1 MPMPPE
7 RHSRESMPSTPI
19 GGGNPGAVGTARSEV
34 STPWRG
40 YREIPPRLNIADE
53 ALERPVAAGHGERTA
68 MVWRGGSVSY
78 RELRARVHG
87 FARGLAELGVS
98 AGDRMLVQMPNSL
111 EFATA
116 FLAAV
121 KLGALPVV
129 VNSLLGVREVR
140 AILEQTTPKVAV
152 TEGSRAQALRDLREP
167 MGLHTVV
174 CAGEALGSEVPFE
187 RVISRSP
194 DDMAARDTSAHE
206 PAFMVCTS
214 GTTGRP
220 KCIVHAH
227 RWIVALGDL
236 NRYRLPPEA
245 GDVVMATGEWS
256 FISALGHNLLFA
268 LRNGVACAVLSG
280 RATPENVLEHVQELG
295 VTLLHSVAT
304 VYRRMLAAEGME
316 GSYDIHTLRGA
327 HSTGEALREA
337 TYREWKARFGC
348 EMYEHYGV
356 SEYQLVVGQ
365 GARHPVKPGSVGV
378 PAPDV
383 GIDIVDDDGR
393 TVADGAVGR
402 TVISTRD
409 PGLFLEYYGDPE
421 RTEAVRRGGV
431 YDTGD
436 LAYRDEEGYFF
447 IAGRSDDCFKTRG
460 LFLAPAE
467 VENALQ
473 RHPAVAEAVVV
484 PEPDPEIGNRV
495 LGVVVPAAGCD
506 PSAALAES
514 LRQSLREELAH
525 FKIPYRVEFA
535 EALPK
540 SPVGKILRNE
550 VTAGRLA

>member
-1 MPMPPE
+1 MK
-7 RHSRESMPSTPI
+7 S
-19 GGGNPGAVGTARSEV
+19 SEF
-34 STPWRG
+34 SIPWKG
-40 YREIPPRLNIADE
+40 YREIPSRLNIADE
-53 ALERPVAAGHGERTA
+53 VLERPVAAGHGARTA
-68 MVWRGGSVSY
+68 MLWRGGSLSY
-78 RELRARVHG
+78 RELRGKVHG
-87 FARGLAELGVS
+87 FARGLRKLGVS
-98 AGDRMLVQMPNSL
+98 PGHPVLVQMSNSP
-111 EFATA
+111 EFATV
-116 FLAAV
+116 FLATL

-129 VNSLLGVREVR
+129 VNSLLGVREVQ
-140 AILEQTTPKVAV
+140 AILEQTTPRFAV
-152 TEGSRAQALRDLREP
+152 TEGSRAQALRQLREP
-167 MGLHTVV
+167 MGLRTLI
-174 CAGEALGSEVPFE
+174 CAGEARNDEVPFDSLGGE
-187 RVISRSP
+187 TPNDIATR
-194 DDMAARDTSAHE
+194 ATSAHE

-236 NRYRLPPEA
+236 NRYRLPPEP

-256 FISALGHNLLFA
+256 FISALGHNLLFP
-268 LRNGVACAVLSG
+268 LRNGVTCAVLSG
-280 RATPENVLEHVQELG
+280 RATPENVLEHVAALG

-304 VYRRMLAAEGME
+304 VFRRMLATEGME
-316 GSYDIHTLRGA
+316 NAYDIHTLRGV

-337 TYREWKARFGC
+337 TYRQWKERFGC

-378 PAPDV
+378 PAPGV

-393 TVADGAVGR
+393 TVVTGAVGR
-402 TVISTRD
+402 TVISTDD
-409 PGLFLEYYGDPE
+409 PGLFLEYHADSG
-421 RTEAVRRGGV
+421 RTEAARRGGV

-436 LAYRDEEGYFF
+436 LAYRDDEGYFF

-460 LFLAPAE
+460 LFLVPTE

-495 LGVVVPAAGCD
+495 LGVVVPAAGCEPTD
-506 PSAALAES
+506 GLAEA

-525 FKIPYRVEFA
+525 YKVPYRIRFVESI
-535 EALPK
+535 PK

-550 VTAGRLA
+550 VAAARTLDVQ

>member
-1 MPMPPE
+1 M
-7 RHSRESMPSTPI
+7 SNSES
-19 GGGNPGAVGTARSEV
+19 AA
-34 STPWRG
+34 PWPG
-40 YREIPPRLNIADE
+40 YRKVPSRLNLAE
-53 ALERPVAAGHGERTA
+53 EVLERPVAAGHGARTA
-68 MVWRGGSVSY
+68 MVWRGGSLSY
-78 RELRARVHG
+78 GELRGRVHG
-87 FARGLAELGVS
+87 FARGFQRLGV
-98 AGDRMLVQMPNSL
+98 APGERVLVQMPNSA

-121 KLGALPVV
+121 RLGALPVV

-140 AILEQTTPKVAV
+140 AILEQTKPRFAV
-152 TEGSRAQALRDLREP
+152 TEGSRAQALREVRAP
-167 MGLHTVV
+167 MGLEAVI
-174 CAGEALGSEVPFE
+174 CAGEAEDGEVPFDTVGGE
-187 RVISRSP
+187 AP
-194 DDMAARDTSAHE
+194 DDESRNDIPTRDTSAHE

-236 NRYRLPPEA
+236 NRYRLPPEPE
-245 GDVVMATGEWS
+245 DVVMATGEWS
-256 FISALGHNLLFA
+256 FISALGHNLLFP
-268 LRNGVACAVLSG
+268 LRNGVTCAVLSG
-280 RATPENVLEHVQELG
+280 RATPENVLEHVAAFR

-304 VYRRMLAAEGME
+304 VYRRMLATEGIE
-316 GSYDIHTLRGA
+316 DVYDIRTLRGV

-337 TYREWKARFGC
+337 TYRQWKARFGC

-365 GARHPVKPGSVGV
+365 GARHPVRPGSVGV

-383 GIDIVDDDGR
+383 GIAIVDEDGR
-393 TVADGAVGR
+393 PVADGAVGR
-402 TVISTRD
+402 TVISTGD
-409 PGLFLEYYGDPE
+409 PGLFLEYYGDSE
-421 RTEAVRRGGV
+421 RTEAARRNGV

-436 LAYRDEEGYFF
+436 LAYRDADGYFF

-460 LFLAPAE
+460 LFLVPTE

-495 LGVVVPAAGCD
+495 LGVVVPAEGQGA
-506 PSAALAES
+506 SAELAET
-514 LRQSLREELAH
+514 LRQSLRDELAH
-525 FKIPYRVEFA
+525 YKVPYRIAFA
-535 EALPK
+535 EAIPK

-550 VTAGRLA
+550 VAARSRR

>member
-1 MPMPPE
+1 M
-7 RHSRESMPSTPI
+7 RKAES
-19 GGGNPGAVGTARSEV
+19 A
-34 STPWRG
+34 TPWPG
-40 YREIPPRLNIADE
+40 YREIPSRLNLADE
-53 ALERPVAAGHGERTA
+53 VLERPLAAGQGARTA
-68 MVWRGGSVSY
+68 MVWRGGSLSY
-78 RELRARVHG
+78 GALRARVDG
-87 FARGLAELGVS
+87 FACGLRDLGV
-98 AGDRMLVQMPNSL
+98 APGERVLVQMPNSAQ
-111 EFATA
+111 FATA

-140 AILEQTTPKVAV
+140 AILEQTEPKVAV
-152 TEGSRAQALRDLREP
+152 AESGRAQVLRDLRGP
-167 MGLHTVV
+167 MGLRTVI
-174 CAGEALGSEVPFE
+174 CAGAALNGEAPFE
-187 RVISRSP
+187 SLIRESP
-194 DDMAARDTSAHE
+194 DSIVARDTSAHE

-236 NRYRLPPEA
+236 NRYRLPPEPD
-245 GDVVMATGEWS
+245 DVVMATGEWS
-256 FISALGHNLLFA
+256 FVSALGHNLLFP
-268 LRNGVACAVLSG
+268 LRNGLTCAVLSG
-280 RATPENVLEHVQELG
+280 RATPENVLDHVATFG

-304 VYRRMLAAEGME
+304 VYRRILAAEGME
-316 GSYDIHTLRGA
+316 HAYDVHTLRGA

-337 TYREWKARFGC
+337 AYRDWKARFGC

-378 PAPDV
+378 PAPGV

-393 TVADGAVGR
+393 TVPDGAVGR
-402 TVISTRD
+402 TVISTGD
-409 PGLFLEYYGDPE
+409 PGLFLEYYGDTA

-436 LAYRDEEGYFF
+436 LAYRDGEGYFF

-460 LFLAPAE
+460 LFLAPTE

-484 PEPDPEIGNRV
+484 PEPDAEIGNRV
-495 LGVVVPAAGCD
+495 LAVVVPAAEHP
-506 PSAALAES
+506 PSAELAET
-514 LRQSLREELAH
+514 LRQSLRGELAH
-525 FKIPYRVEFA
+525 YKVPYRIAFA
-535 EALPK
+535 ESIPK
-540 SPVGKILRNE
+540 SPVGKILRHE
-550 VTAGRLA
+550 VSAGSWR

>member
-1 MPMPPE
+1 MSE
-7 RHSRESMPSTPI
+7 RS
-19 GGGNPGAVGTARSEV
+19 V
-34 STPWRG
+34 PWQG
-40 YREIPPRLNIADE
+40 YREVPSRLNLAE
-53 ALERPVAAGHGERTA
+53 EVLERPASAHGDRTA
-68 MVWRGGSVSY
+68 MLWRGGSISY
-78 RELRARVHG
+78 RELRNRVHG
-87 FARGLAELGVS
+87 FARGLKELGVS
-98 AGDRMLVQMPNSL
+98 PGDPVLVQMPNSP

-140 AILEQTTPKVAV
+140 AILEQTAPAVAV
-152 TEGSRAQALRDLREP
+152 TESGRAQALRDLRAS
-167 MGLHTVV
+167 MGVGTLI
-174 CAGEALGSEVPFE
+174 CAGEAGADELPFGSVPRE
-187 RVISRSP
+187 SP
-194 DDMAARDTSAHE
+194 SDLATRDTSAHE

-236 NRYRLPPEA
+236 NRYRLPPEPE
-245 GDVVMATGEWS
+245 DVVMATGEWS
-256 FISALGHNLLFA
+256 FISALGHNLLFP

-280 RATPENVLEHVQELG
+280 RATPENVLEHVAELR

-304 VYRRMLAAEGME
+304 VYRRMLASEGME
-316 GSYDIHTLRGA
+316 HAYDIRTLRGV
-327 HSTGEALREA
+327 HSTGEALRET
-337 TYREWKARFGC
+337 TYRQWKARFGC

-365 GARHPVKPGSVGV
+365 GSRHPVKPGSVGV
-378 PAPDV
+378 PAPGV

-393 TVADGAVGR
+393 AVADGVVGR
-402 TVISTRD
+402 TVISTAD
-409 PGLFLEYYGDPE
+409 PGLFLEYYADPG
-421 RTEAVRRGGV
+421 RTGAARRDGV

-436 LAYRDEEGYFF
+436 LAYRDDDGYYF

-460 LFLAPAE
+460 LFLVPTE

-484 PEPDPEIGNRV
+484 PEPDAEIGNRV
-495 LGVVVPAAGCD
+495 LGVVVPAGGYA
-506 PSAALAES
+506 PSAELSES

-525 FKIPYRVEFA
+525 YKIPYRIRFA
-535 EALPK
+535 ESIPK
-540 SPVGKILRNE
+540 SPVGKILRSE
-550 VTAGRLA
+550 VAATAGC

>member
-1 MPMPPE
+1 M
-7 RHSRESMPSTPI
+7 R
-19 GGGNPGAVGTARSEV
+19 AALV
-34 STPWRG
+34 PWRG
-40 YREIPPRLNIADE
+40 YREIPPRLNITDE
-53 ALERPVAAGHGERTA
+53 VLERPVAGGDGDRTA
-68 MVWRGGSVSY
+68 MLWDGGSLSY
-78 RELRARVHG
+78 RELRHKVHG
-87 FARGLAELGVS
+87 FARGLRHLGVS
-98 AGDRMLVQMPNSL
+98 PGDPVLVQMPNSA

-140 AILEQTTPKVAV
+140 AILEQTAPAFAV
-152 TEGSRAQALRDLREP
+152 TEGSRAQALRQLRRP
-167 MGLHTVV
+167 MGLGTLI
-174 CAGEALGSEVPFE
+174 CAGAGQGDEVPFDS
-187 RVISRSP
+187 VSRESP
-194 DDMAARDTSAHE
+194 EELATKDTSAHE

-256 FISALGHNLLFA
+256 FISALGHNLLFP
-268 LRNGVACAVLSG
+268 LRNGVTCAVLSG
-280 RATPENVLEHVQELG
+280 RATPENVLEQVAAFG

-304 VYRRMLAAEGME
+304 VYRRMLATEGIE
-316 GSYDIHTLRGA
+316 DAYDIHTLRGV

-337 TYREWKARFGC
+337 TYRQWKSRFGC

-356 SEYQLVVGQ
+356 SEYQLVVGH

-378 PAPDV
+378 PAPGV
-383 GIDIVDDDGR
+383 GIDIVDNHGR
-393 TVADGAVGR
+393 TVPAGSVGR
-402 TVISTRD
+402 TVISTGD
-409 PGLFLEYYGDPE
+409 PGLFLEYHADPG
-421 RTEAVRRGGV
+421 RTEAARRGGV

-436 LAYRDEEGYFF
+436 LAYRDDEGYFF

-460 LFLAPAE
+460 LFLVPAE

-484 PEPDPEIGNRV
+484 PEPDREIGNRV
-495 LGVVVPAAGCD
+495 LGVVVPAEGREPTD
-506 PSAALAES
+506 KLAEA

-525 FKIPYRVEFA
+525 YKIPYRIEFA
-535 EALPK
+535 ESLPK

-550 VTAGRLA
+550 VTARVATDS

>member
-1 MPMPPE
+1 MSE
-7 RHSRESMPSTPI
+7 RAPTS
-19 GGGNPGAVGTARSEV
+19 PGQPA
-34 STPWRG
+34 PWPG

-53 ALERPVAAGHGERTA
+53 VLERPAASGHGDRTA

-78 RELRARVHG
+78 RELRGRVHG
-87 FARGLAELGVS
+87 FARGLGELGVS
-98 AGDRMLVQMPNSL
+98 PGDRVLVQMPNSV

-140 AILEQTTPKVAV
+140 AILEQTAPKLAV
-152 TEGSRAQALRDLREP
+152 TESSRAQAVRDLREP
-167 MGLHTVV
+167 MGPRTMV
-174 CAGEALGSEVPFE
+174 CAGEAGVGEVPFGSLVHE
-187 RVISRSP
+187 STEEV
-194 DDMAARDTSAHE
+194 ATRDTSAHE

-236 NRYRLPPEA
+236 NRYRLPPEP

-268 LRNGVACAVLSG
+268 LRNGVACAALSG

-316 GSYDIHTLRGA
+316 AAYDIHTLRGA

-337 TYREWKARFGC
+337 TYREWKSRFGC

-365 GARHPVKPGSVGV
+365 GTRHPVKPGSVGV
-378 PAPDV
+378 PAPGV
-383 GIDIVDDDGR
+383 GIGIVDDDGR

-402 TVISTRD
+402 TVISAED
-409 PGLFLEYYGDPE
+409 PGLFLEYYADPE
-421 RTEAVRRGGV
+421 RTEAARHGGV

-460 LFLAPAE
+460 LFLVPTE

-484 PEPDPEIGNRV
+484 PEPDAEIGNRV

-506 PSAALAES
+506 PSAGLAES

-525 FKIPYRVEFA
+525 FKIPYRIEFA

-550 VTAGRLA
+550 VTAGRFH

>member
-1 MPMPPE
+1 MPEP
-7 RHSRESMPSTPI
+7 SR
-19 GGGNPGAVGTARSEV
+19 
-34 STPWRG
+34 PWPG

-53 ALERPVAAGHGERTA
+53 VLESPVAAGGGDRAA
-68 MVWRGGSVSY
+68 MLWRGGSISF
-78 RELRARVHG
+78 RELRGKVHG
-87 FARGLAELGVS
+87 FARGLKELGVS
-98 AGDRMLVQMPNSL
+98 PGDPVLVQMPNSV

-140 AILEQTTPKVAV
+140 AILEQTAPRLAMA
-152 TEGSRAQALRDLREP
+152 EGSRAETLRGLR
-167 MGLHTVV
+167 GTAGVRTLV
-174 CAGEALGSEVPFE
+174 CAGASRSDEVPFE
-187 RVISRSP
+187 SLIRDSSEAV
-194 DDMAARDTSAHE
+194 ATRDTSAHE

-236 NRYRLPPEA
+236 NRYRLPPEPV
-245 GDVVMATGEWS
+245 DVVMATGEWS
-256 FISALGHNLLFA
+256 FISALGHNLLFP

-280 RATPENVLEHVQELG
+280 RATPENVLEHVADLG

-304 VYRRMLAAEGME
+304 VYRRMLATEGME
-316 GSYDIHTLRGA
+316 DAYDIRTLRGA

-337 TYREWKARFGC
+337 TYRQWKSRFGC

-365 GARHPVKPGSVGV
+365 GSRHPVKPGSVGV

-393 TVADGAVGR
+393 SVPAGSVGR
-402 TVISTRD
+402 TVISADD
-409 PGLFLEYYGDPE
+409 PGLFLEYHGDPG
-421 RTEAVRRGGV
+421 RTEAARRGGV

-436 LAYRDEEGYFF
+436 LAYRDQEGYFF

-460 LFLAPAE
+460 LFLVPTE

-473 RHPAVAEAVVV
+473 RRPAVAEAVVV

-495 LGVVVPAAGCD
+495 LGVVVPAAGHD
-506 PSAALAES
+506 PSAELAEA
-514 LRQSLREELAH
+514 LRDGLREELAH
-525 FKIPYRVEFA
+525 YKVPYRIEFA
-535 EALPK
+535 ETIPK
-540 SPVGKILRNE
+540 SPVGKILRSE
-550 VTAGRLA
+550 VASGRERRSS

>member
-1 MPMPPE
+1 M
-7 RHSRESMPSTPI
+7 SNSESAASWP
-19 GGGNPGAVGTARSEV
+19 
-34 STPWRG
+34 G
-40 YREIPPRLNIADE
+40 YRKVPSRLNLAE
-53 ALERPVAAGHGERTA
+53 EVLERPVAAGHGARTA
-68 MVWRGGSVSY
+68 MVWRGGSLSY
-78 RELRARVHG
+78 GELRGRVHG
-87 FARGLAELGVS
+87 FARGLQRLGV
-98 AGDRMLVQMPNSL
+98 APGERVLVRMPNSA

-140 AILEQTTPKVAV
+140 AILEQTKPRFAV
-152 TEGSRAQALRDLREP
+152 TEGSRAQALREVRPP
-167 MGLHTVV
+167 MGLEAVI
-174 CAGEALGSEVPFE
+174 CAGEAEDGEVPFDTVGGE
-187 RVISRSP
+187 AP
-194 DDMAARDTSAHE
+194 DDESRNDIPTRDTSAHE

-236 NRYRLPPEA
+236 NRYRLPPEPE
-245 GDVVMATGEWS
+245 DVVMATGEWS
-256 FISALGHNLLFA
+256 FISALGHNLLFP
-268 LRNGVACAVLSG
+268 LRNGVTCAVLSG
-280 RATPENVLEHVQELG
+280 RATPENVLEHVAAFR

-304 VYRRMLAAEGME
+304 VYRRMLATEGIE
-316 GSYDIHTLRGA
+316 DVYDIRTLRGV

-337 TYREWKARFGC
+337 TYRQWKARFGC

-365 GARHPVKPGSVGV
+365 GARHSVRPGSVGV

-383 GIDIVDDDGR
+383 GIAIVDEDGR
-393 TVADGAVGR
+393 PVADGAVGR
-402 TVISTRD
+402 TVISTGD
-409 PGLFLEYYGDPE
+409 PGLFLEYYGDSE
-421 RTEAVRRGGV
+421 RTEAARRNGV

-436 LAYRDEEGYFF
+436 LAYRDADGYFF

-460 LFLAPAE
+460 LFLVPTE

-495 LGVVVPAAGCD
+495 LGVVVPAEGQGA
-506 PSAALAES
+506 SAELAET
-514 LRQSLREELAH
+514 LRQSLRDELAH
-525 FKIPYRVEFA
+525 YKVPYRIAFA
-535 EALPK
+535 EAIPK

-550 VTAGRLA
+550 VAARSRR

>member
-1 MPMPPE
+1 MTTTE
-7 RHSRESMPSTPI
+7 PSI
-19 GGGNPGAVGTARSEV
+19 
-34 STPWRG
+34 PWQG
-40 YREIPPRLNIADE
+40 YREIPPRLNITE
-53 ALERPVAAGHGERTA
+53 EVLESPVAAGRGDRTA
-68 MVWRGGSVSY
+68 IVWNGGSLSY
-78 RELRARVHG
+78 RELRGKVHG

-98 AGDRMLVQMPNSL
+98 PGDPVLVQMPNSP

-116 FLAAV
+116 FLAAA

-129 VNSLLGVREVR
+129 VNSLLGVREVQ
-140 AILEQTTPKVAV
+140 AILEQTKPRFAI
-152 TEGSRAQALRDLREP
+152 TEGSRAHALRQLRMP
-167 MGLHTVV
+167 LGLRALI
-174 CAGEALGSEVPFE
+174 CAGEVQSDEVPFDS
-187 RVISRSP
+187 VSRESP
-194 DDMAARDTSAHE
+194 IDVATRDTSAHD

-236 NRYRLPPEA
+236 NRYRLPPDSS
-245 GDVVMATGEWS
+245 DVVMATGEWS
-256 FISALGHNLLFA
+256 FISALGHNLLFP
-268 LRNGVACAVLSG
+268 LRNGVTCAVLSG
-280 RATPENVLEHVQELG
+280 RAAPENVLAHVAALG

-304 VYRRMLAAEGME
+304 VYRRMLATEGIE
-316 GSYDIHTLRGA
+316 DAYDIHTLRGV

-337 TYREWKARFGC
+337 TYRQWKSRFGC

-378 PAPDV
+378 PPPDV

-393 TVADGAVGR
+393 TVPDGAVGR
-402 TVISTRD
+402 TVISTKD
-409 PGLFLEYYGDPE
+409 PGLFLEYYADPG
-421 RTEAVRRGGV
+421 RTEAARRGGV

-460 LFLAPAE
+460 LFLVPTE

-495 LGVVVPAAGCD
+495 LGVVVPAGGCEPTD
-506 PSAALAES
+506 GLAEA

-525 FKIPYRVEFA
+525 YKIPYRIQFA
-535 EALPK
+535 QSIPK

-550 VTAGRLA
+550 VAARRTTDVQ

>member
-1 MPMPPE
+1 MPWP
-7 RHSRESMPSTPI
+7 
-19 GGGNPGAVGTARSEV
+19 
-34 STPWRG
+34 G

-53 ALERPVAAGHGERTA
+53 VLERPAAAGHTA
-68 MVWRGGSVSY
+68 MAWRGGSLTY
-78 RELRARVHG
+78 GELRARVRS
-87 FARGLAELGVS
+87 FAAGLKEQGVS
-98 AGDRMLVQMPNSL
+98 PGDPVLVQMPNSP

-140 AILEQTTPKVAV
+140 AILEQTRPKLAV
-152 TEGSRAQALRDLREP
+152 TESSRAQALRELREP
-167 MGLHTVV
+167 MGLRTVA
-174 CAGEALGSEVPFE
+174 CAGEVQGDEVPFE
-187 RVISRSP
+187 SLVRESP
-194 DDMAARDTSAHE
+194 TDVATRDTSAHE

-236 NRYRLPPEA
+236 NRYRLPPEPH
-245 GDVVMATGEWS
+245 DVVMATGEWS
-256 FISALGHNLLFA
+256 FISALGHNLLFP
-268 LRNGVACAVLSG
+268 LRNGLTCAVLSG
-280 RATPENVLEHVQELG
+280 RATPENVLEHVADLG

-316 GSYDIHTLRGA
+316 DAYDIRTLRGA

-337 TYREWKARFGC
+337 TYRQWKSRFGC

-365 GARHPVKPGSVGV
+365 GARHPVRPGSVGV
-378 PAPDV
+378 PAPGV
-383 GIDIVDDDGR
+383 GIDIVGDDGHPVR
-393 TVADGAVGR
+393 DGVVGR
-402 TVISTRD
+402 TVISTDD
-409 PGLFLEYYGDPE
+409 PGLFLQYHADPE
-421 RTEAVRRGGV
+421 RTEAARRGGV

-460 LFLAPAE
+460 LFLVPTE

-506 PSAALAES
+506 PSAGLAES

-525 FKIPYRVEFA
+525 FKIPYRIEFA
-535 EALPK
+535 EVLPK

-550 VTAGRLA
+550 VAAGRFH

>member
-1 MPMPPE
+1 MSDLP
-7 RHSRESMPSTPI
+7 
-19 GGGNPGAVGTARSEV
+19 V
-34 STPWRG
+34 PWQG
-40 YREIPPRLNIADE
+40 YREIPPRLNLAE
-53 ALERPVAAGHGERTA
+53 EVLERAVAAGHGDRTA
-68 MVWRGGSVSY
+68 MLWRGGSISR
-78 RELRARVHG
+78 RELRGRVHG
-87 FARGLAELGVS
+87 FARGLEELGVS
-98 AGDRMLVQMPNSL
+98 PGDPVLVQMPNSV

-140 AILEQTTPKVAV
+140 AILEQTAPKLAV
-152 TEGSRAQALRDLREP
+152 TESSRAQALRDLREP
-167 MGLHTVV
+167 MGLRTLV
-174 CAGEALGSEVPFE
+174 CAGEAPHGEVPFE
-187 RVISRSP
+187 SLVRESP
-194 DDMAARDTSAHE
+194 DEIATRDTSAHE

-236 NRYRLPPEA
+236 NRYRLPPEP

-256 FISALGHNLLFA
+256 FISALGHNLLFP

-304 VYRRMLAAEGME
+304 VYRRMLATEGIE
-316 GSYDIHTLRGA
+316 DAYDIHTLRGA

-337 TYREWKARFGC
+337 TYRQWKSRFGC

-383 GIDIVDDDGR
+383 GIDIVDEDGR
-393 TVADGAVGR
+393 TVADGVVGR
-402 TVISTRD
+402 TVISIQD
-409 PGLFLEYYGDPE
+409 PGLFLEYYADPG
-421 RTEAVRRGGV
+421 RTEAARRDGV

-436 LAYRDEEGYFF
+436 LAYRDPEGYFF

-460 LFLAPAE
+460 LFLVPTE

-495 LGVVVPAAGCD
+495 LGVVVPADGHD
-506 PSAALAES
+506 PSAELSET
-514 LRQSLREELAH
+514 LRQSLREEMAH
-525 FKIPYRVEFA
+525 YKIPYRIEFTGSI
-535 EALPK
+535 PK
-540 SPVGKILRNE
+540 SPVGKILRSE
-550 VTAGRLA
+550 VAARRGA

>member
-1 MPMPPE
+1 MSE
-7 RHSRESMPSTPI
+7 PSI
-19 GGGNPGAVGTARSEV
+19 
-34 STPWRG
+34 PWRG
-40 YREIPPRLNIADE
+40 YREIPPRLNITE
-53 ALERPVAAGHGERTA
+53 EVLERPVAAGHGDRTA
-68 MVWRGGSVSY
+68 MAWDGGSISY
-78 RELRARVHG
+78 RELRGKVHG
-87 FARGLAELGVS
+87 FARGLKEMGVS
-98 AGDRMLVQMPNSL
+98 PGDPLLVQMPNSP
-111 EFATA
+111 EFAMA

-129 VNSLLGVREVR
+129 VNSLLGVREVQ
-140 AILEQTTPKVAV
+140 AILEQTKPRFAI
-152 TEGSRAQALRDLREP
+152 TEDSRAQALRQLRKP
-167 MGLHTVV
+167 MGLRTLV
-174 CAGEALGSEVPFE
+174 CAGEAQSGEAPFDSLVRE
-187 RVISRSP
+187 ASR
-194 DDMAARDTSAHE
+194 DVATRDTSAHE

-236 NRYRLPPEA
+236 NRYRLPPET
-245 GDVVMATGEWS
+245 GDVVLATGEWS
-256 FISALGHNLLFA
+256 FISALGHNLLFP
-268 LRNGVACAVLSG
+268 LRNGVTSAVLSG
-280 RATPENVLEHVQELG
+280 RATPENVLEHVAALG

-304 VYRRMLAAEGME
+304 VYRRMLATEGIE
-316 GSYDIHTLRGA
+316 DAYDIHTLRGV

-337 TYREWKARFGC
+337 TYRQWKSRFGC

-378 PAPDV
+378 PPPDV

-393 TVADGAVGR
+393 PVPDGAVGR
-402 TVISTRD
+402 TVISTKD
-409 PGLFLEYYGDPE
+409 PGLFLEYYADPG
-421 RTEAVRRGGV
+421 RTEAARRGGV

-460 LFLAPAE
+460 LFLVPTE

-495 LGVVVPAAGCD
+495 LGVVVPAGGCEPTD
-506 PSAALAES
+506 GLAEA

-525 FKIPYRVEFA
+525 YKIPYRIQFA
-535 EALPK
+535 QSIPK

-550 VTAGRLA
+550 VAARRTTDVQ

>member
-1 MPMPPE
+1 MK
-7 RHSRESMPSTPI
+7 S
-19 GGGNPGAVGTARSEV
+19 SEL
-34 STPWRG
+34 SIPWQG
-40 YREIPPRLNIADE
+40 YREIPPRLNLADE
-53 ALERPVAAGHGERTA
+53 VLERPVAAGHGDRTA
-68 MVWRGGSVSY
+68 MLWRGGTLSY
-78 RELRARVHG
+78 RELRGKVHG
-87 FARGLAELGVS
+87 FARGLKKLGVS
-98 AGDRMLVQMPNSL
+98 PGDPVLVQMSNSP

-116 FLAAV
+116 FLATL

-129 VNSLLGVREVR
+129 VNSLLGVREVQ
-140 AILEQTTPKVAV
+140 AILEQTTPRFAV
-152 TEGSRAQALRDLREP
+152 TEGPRARALRQLREP
-167 MGLHTVV
+167 MGLQVLV
-174 CAGEALGSEVPFE
+174 CAGEARSGEVPFNSLSGE
-187 RVISRSP
+187 SP
-194 DDMAARDTSAHE
+194 KDIATRDTSAHE

-236 NRYRLPPEA
+236 NRYRLPPEQ

-256 FISALGHNLLFA
+256 FISALGHNLLFP
-268 LRNGVACAVLSG
+268 LRNGATCAVLSG
-280 RATPENVLEHVQELG
+280 RATPENVLEQVSAFG

-304 VYRRMLAAEGME
+304 VYRRMLATEGIE
-316 GSYDIHTLRGA
+316 NAHDIHTLRGV

-337 TYREWKARFGC
+337 TYRQWKSRFGC

-378 PAPDV
+378 PAPGV
-383 GIDIVDDDGR
+383 GIDIVDDGGR
-393 TVADGAVGR
+393 TVPTGSVGR
-402 TVISTRD
+402 TVISTDD
-409 PGLFLEYYGDPE
+409 PGLFLEYHADPG
-421 RTEAVRRGGV
+421 RTEAARRDGV

-436 LAYRDEEGYFF
+436 LAYRDDEGYYF

-460 LFLAPAE
+460 LFLVPTE

-495 LGVVVPAAGCD
+495 LGVVVPAGGCEPTD
-506 PSAALAES
+506 GLAEA

-525 FKIPYRVEFA
+525 YKIPYRIQFA
-535 EALPK
+535 AAIPK

-550 VTAGRLA
+550 VAAAISR